1 MIHSASAP
9 SHNPDVTAIAAL
21 SSCTKRYPGV
31 LALDKASFR
40 VEPGEVR
47 ALLGKN
53 GAGKSTLIRLLTGAE
68 VPDSG
73 AVSIGGVALSGSGSA
88 RAQDAFSRG
97 VRVVYQELS
106 LVPGMSIAENLFLGR
121 WPRRAGVLDYA
132 GMEQEARDAM
142 RRLGLT
148 MSPADLV
155 AGLSPA
161 ERQLVEIARVL
172 LGKPKLV
179 ILDEPTSSLAAAE
192 AEKVMAAVKRIAAE
206 GIAVIYISHRMNE
219 IRQIARSATVMRD
232 GRIID
237 TVDVAGADTR
247 EIVRLMLGSEAAQA
261 ARIEPKTREK
271 IVLAVEDLTLPPKL
285 DRISFALRQGEVLG
299 IAGLLGAGRTELLQ
313 AIMGVRPFESG
324 RISVDGADLRRPS
337 YRAMLKRGF
346 GYTPESRKEEG
357 IVPLLGV
364 DENTVATDF
373 AAVSH
378 RGILS
383 ARRIAEATRS
393 VIGRLHVKTAATDTP
408 IGTLSGGNQQKVV
421 IGRWVHAGSRVLLL
435 DEPTRGVDV
444 EAKAQI
450 YAIIRQLAA
459 EGRSVIFVSSEI
471 EELPLVCDRVLV
483 LRDGRL
489 TDEFLSP
496 AIDQDAVMAACI
508 AGH

>member
-1 MIHSASAP
+1 MIYSASKPRSEAGAG
-9 SHNPDVTAIAAL
+9 AIAAL
-21 SSCTKRYPGV
+21 EGCTKRYPGV
-31 LALDKASFR
+31 LALDDATFR
-40 VEPGEVR
+40 VAPGEVR

-53 GAGKSTLIRLLTGAE
+53 GAGKSTLIRMLTGAE

-73 AVSIGGVALSGSGSA
+73 TVTIDGVALSQGGSA
-88 RAQDAFSRG
+88 RAQEAFDRG

-106 LVPGMSIAENLFLGR
+106 LVPGMSITENLFLGR
-121 WPRRAGVLDYA
+121 WPRRAGILDYDA
-132 GMEQEARDAM
+132 MEAEARVAM
-142 RRLGLT
+142 QRLGLE
-148 MSPADLV
+148 MPPSDLV

-192 AEKVMAAVKRIAAE
+192 AEKVMAAVKRIAE
-206 GIAVIYISHRMNE
+206 DGIAVIYISHRMNE
-219 IRQIARSATVMRD
+219 IRQIARSATIMRD

-247 EIVRLMLGSEAAQA
+247 EIVRLMLGSEAAQSA
-261 ARIEPKTREK
+261 VFETQARDKV
-271 IVLAVEDLTLPPKL
+271 VLEVSDLAFAPKL
-285 DRISFALRQGEVLG
+285 NSVSFQLRQGEVLG

-313 AIMGVRPFESG
+313 AIMGVRPFDGG
-324 RISVDGADLRRPS
+324 RIAVDGISVGRPR
-337 YRAMLKRGF
+337 YRAMLERGF

-364 DENTVATDF
+364 DENMVATDF

-378 RGILS
+378 HGILS
-383 ARRIAEATRS
+383 ARHIAQATRN
-393 VIGRLHVKTAATDTP
+393 VIARLHVKTADTGTP

-421 IGRWVHAGSRVLLL
+421 IGRWIHAGSRVLLL

-483 LRDGRL
+483 LREGRL
-489 TDEFLSP
+489 LEEFTSP
-496 AIDQDAVMAACI
+496 NIDQDAVMAACI